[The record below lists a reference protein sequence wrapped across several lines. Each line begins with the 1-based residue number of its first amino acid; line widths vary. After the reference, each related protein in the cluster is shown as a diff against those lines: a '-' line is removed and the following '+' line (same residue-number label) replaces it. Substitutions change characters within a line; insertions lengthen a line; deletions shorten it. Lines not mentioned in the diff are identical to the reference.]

1 MRQVAYGVV
10 NHREVEIIH
19 HQRLGLEAL
28 AVAVVKVLGERQVPL
43 RFRVVADLAVM
54 LMGPVFYVFGA
65 DLPEHGVQVA
75 VPADQVKIRGA
86 VMRAPA
92 QLEHRQQLTVF
103 RADYVVGDMVLIG

>member
-43 RFRVVADLAVM
+43 RFRVVVDLAVM
-54 LMGPVFYVFGA
+54 LMGPVLDVLGA
-65 DLPEHGVQVA
+65 DLPEHGIQVA
-75 VPADQVKIRGA
+75 VPADQVEIRGA
-86 VMRAPA
+86 IVRAPTK
-92 QLEHRQQLTVF
+92 LENRQQLAVF
-103 RADYVVGDMVLIG
+103 RADYVVGDVVLIG